1 MTHQYRNPGT
11 VLMKGKKKKNRRTGN
26 SIKGKRWKL
35 NFFQLKVIF
44 TISKRISFPISSF

>member
-11 VLMKGKKKKNRRTGN
+11 VLMKGKKNRRKDN

-44 TISKRISFPISSF
+44 TIFKRISFQISSF